1 MATDTISAL
10 GAGSGVDVKS
20 LATNLVEA
28 ERAPRKAVL
37 DKKIKASEGGI
48 SGYAAIKFVLGDLN
62 TAFSTLKNQS
72 AFNVMTTRN
81 SHPSAFSVTTSATT
95 AAESHSVSVS
105 QLAKPQRSI
114 SPGFISNTTPVTAS
128 LPITLSLS
136 VHGAAAEAITL
147 PTSANTPESIVK
159 SVNAAGKGITAQL
172 INTGEPSYPIKIL
185 FTGQTGAA
193 SDFQI
198 TGLEDCF
205 QNIQADS
212 RGLTKVQTAQNAL
225 LTVDGV
231 AITSATNK
239 VQDAITGTT
248 LDLFAATPL
257 AETASLDFV
266 RDTTG
271 IKPKIEALVKAYND
285 ATSMLGVVSDPK
297 SSVETYGATLV
308 GNSVVGSVRSQ
319 MRALITT
326 NITTSAANTLTV
338 RSSQIN
344 LKLPVT
350 LNSATGVATK
360 IEPSNPLVGF
370 ADMQSMIDSINA
382 ASNSTKVTASKDF
395 SGNLVLS
402 NSEGSDISVSGA
414 EPNSLGMSTGV
425 YKRQATAIEPNKI
438 IVSNS
443 QINLDLPVTLSSAT
457 GSATKIQPPA
467 DGFADLQSMIDAI
480 NAASNTTKVT
490 ASKDANGSLVLTNQV
505 GSEGNDISVSGLQ
518 PNSLGIAAGIYKS
531 RTPNAL
537 RDIGLS
543 ISAQGALELDS
554 KKLDSLLQTNFD
566 GVVTLLTGN
575 QENLS
580 IYSQA
585 PGGVANAAVKKLTSM
600 MDANSALAS
609 QSTNLT
615 KKISAYKLDLDKLEA
630 RMSDLLLRYNRQ
642 FSAMESMVGQSK
654 STRAGLTSTFDGMMA
669 AYTNK

>member
-48 SGYAAIKFVLGDLN
+48 SGYAAIKFVLGDVN
-62 TAFSTLKNQS
+62 TAFAALKNQS

-81 SHPSAFSVTTSATT
+81 SHPSSFSVTTSTATT
-95 AAESHSVSVS
+95 TDSHTVSVS
-105 QLAKPQRSI
+105 QLARPQRST
-114 SPGFISNTTPVTAS
+114 SPGFISSTTPVKAS

-136 VHGAAAEAITL
+136 VHGGAAETFTL
-147 PTSANTPESIVK
+147 PSTANTPESIVK

-172 INTGEPSYPIKIL
+172 INTGEPDNPIKIL

-193 SDFQI
+193 SDFQL
-198 TGLEDCF
+198 TGLEGCF
-205 QNIQADS
+205 EDLSPDS
-212 RGLTKVQTAQNAL
+212 RNLTKVQTAQSAL

-239 VQDAITGTT
+239 VQEAITGTT
-248 LDLFAATPL
+248 LDLIAVTPS
-257 AETASLDFV
+257 AETATLDFV
-266 RDTTG
+266 RDTSG

-319 MRALITT
+319 LRSLITT
-326 NITTSAANTLTV
+326 GIEINASNSLTV

-350 LNSATGVATK
+350 LSSVTGVAIK
-360 IEPSNPLVGF
+360 IEPSNPEVGF
-370 ADMQSMIDSINA
+370 ADMQSMLDAINTV
-382 ASNSTKVTASKDF
+382 SMTTKVTASKDS
-395 SGNLVLS
+395 SGNLVLT
-402 NSEGSDISVSGA
+402 NSEGNDILVGGV
-414 EPNSLGMSTGV
+414 EPNSIGVPAGV
-425 YKRQATAIEPNKI
+425 YKKQSTAIEPNKI
-438 IVSNS
+438 TVPRS
-443 QINLDLPVTLSSAT
+443 QINFALPVTLSSST
-457 GSATKIQPPA
+457 GVAFKIQPPA
-467 DGFADLQSMIDAI
+467 GGFDIQSMIDAI
-480 NAASNTTKVT
+480 NAASKTTKVT
-490 ASKDANGSLVLTNQV
+490 ASKDALDNLILTNQT
-505 GSEGNDISVSGLQ
+505 GTEGNDISVSGVE
-518 PNSLGIAAGIYKS
+518 PNSLGMVAGIYKS

-554 KKLDSLLQTNFD
+554 KKLDSLLKTNFD

-600 MDANSALAS
+600 MDANSALTS
-609 QSTNLT
+609 QSSNLN
-615 KKISAYKLDLDKLEA
+615 KKISAYKLDLDKLES
-630 RMSDLLLRYNRQ
+630 RMSELLSRYNRQ

-669 AYTNK
+669 SYTNK